1 MMMQCLPNILPGQLR
16 FEAKSDMIPM
26 KRQSLFLLCFIF
38 SAVVLSLYARQYF
51 SLEEIYPWGDDA
63 TDMLLANKIQSDGY
77 LLTGQYSRF
86 GFNHPGP
93 FFFYVTY
100 ISEKIFSSFIP
111 NAHGTWV
118 LGLILLNSF
127 FLAISSVLMFGQY
140 DIDNYPIIFK
150 NLLFVSMACFV
161 FKDIAISTWP
171 PNKIVIPF
179 LAFVSTL
186 PLISERKF
194 SYLPLSVLFV
204 SIIFHGRV
212 DSPIFTLPILI
223 FALIIGFFRYR
234 KKITT
239 EEYRQLI
246 YSSIIVILFLS
257 PLLIDF
263 FINSPSNLEYIL
275 KSSAQLKSA
284 SSSMDEVVVFFM
296 SYWNEN
302 FNILIYISTV
312 FVYIFFFPKYQPY
325 FLNQY
330 RNIFIF
336 SLIITIIGLLY
347 FKRTP
352 PPLYEYMA
360 QFYLTVP
367 FLVLFLPILNLFT
380 MKDKSERKNIPRYFF
395 TILSILFCIILVFN
409 ITKNNATA
417 AQYLHIKELS
427 EDIKKLV
434 ENEESIRI
442 GFDQINIDTFAD
454 SAGVIYNLNKK
465 GYNVCSTV
473 KELKIQF
480 TEKHICSEGEFPN
493 IKLVK
498 KENCVNQCDKI
509 SGKWGL
515 FFVDLSEIMIK
526 LHEKNPFDSD
536 KVIFNSWSHPE
547 TDFRW
552 SLNKKASILL
562 RAHPS
567 IKNAKK
573 IIFRIGTLESQ
584 RIIIK
589 FNDILIGEATLDA
602 WDTQISFVLSPKIIN
617 FDSNNTIT
625 FELPDAKTP
634 NNGDPR
640 VLAVALR
647 EFSMD

>member
-1 MMMQCLPNILPGQLR
+1 MM
-16 FEAKSDMIPM
+16 PM
-26 KRQSLFLLCFIF
+26 RRQTLFLLCFLF

-93 FFFYVTY
+93 FFFYITY
-100 ISEKIFSSFIP
+100 ITEKIFSKFIP
-111 NAHGTWV
+111 NTYGTWV
-118 LGLILLNSF
+118 FGLILLNSF
-127 FLAISSVLMFGQY
+127 FLAISSVLIFVQY
-140 DIDNYPIIFK
+140 DINSYLIIFK
-150 NLLFVSMACFV
+150 NLLFVSIACFF

-179 LAFVSTL
+179 LAFLATL

-194 SYLPLSVLFV
+194 SYLPLSILLA

-212 DSPIFTLPILI
+212 DSPIFTIPILI
-223 FALIIGFFRYR
+223 FAFIIGFFRCK

-239 EEYRQLI
+239 EEYRQLV
-246 YSSIIVILFLS
+246 YSSAVGILFLA

-275 KSSAQLKSA
+275 KSTTQLKSS
-284 SSSMDEVVVFFM
+284 SSSMDDVVVFFM
-296 SYWNEN
+296 SYWNKN
-302 FNILIYISTV
+302 FNILLYIFTA
-312 FVYIFFFPKYQPY
+312 FVYVFFFPGYQPY

-330 RNIFIF
+330 RNIFLF
-336 SLIITIIGLLY
+336 SLTITIIGLLY

-360 QFYLTVP
+360 RFYLTVP
-367 FLVLFLPILNLFT
+367 FLILFLPILNLFT
-380 MKDKSERKNIPRYFF
+380 IKDKTERSHILRYFF
-395 TILSILFCIILVFN
+395 IIPSTLFCTILVFN
-409 ITKNNATA
+409 ITKNDATA

-427 EDIKKLV
+427 EDIKELV
-434 ENEESIRI
+434 VNEESIRI

-454 SAGVIYNLNKK
+454 SAGIIYNLNKQ
-465 GYNVCSTV
+465 GYNICSTV
-473 KELKIQF
+473 KELKFQF

-493 IKLVK
+493 IELVR
-498 KENCVNQCDKI
+498 KETCINQCDKI

-515 FFVDLSEIMIK
+515 VFTDLSEMMIK
-526 LHEKNPFDSD
+526 LHEKNPFNSN

-547 TDFRW
+547 RDFRW
-552 SLNKKASILL
+552 SLNQKASIIL

-567 IKNAKK
+567 IKDAKK
-573 IIFRIGTLESQ
+573 IDFRIGTLDSQ

-589 FNDILIGEATLDA
+589 FNGILIGKETLDA
-602 WDTQISFVLSPKIIN
+602 WDTQISFILSPKIIS

-640 VLAVALR
+640 VLAIALR
-647 EFSMD
+647 EFSLH